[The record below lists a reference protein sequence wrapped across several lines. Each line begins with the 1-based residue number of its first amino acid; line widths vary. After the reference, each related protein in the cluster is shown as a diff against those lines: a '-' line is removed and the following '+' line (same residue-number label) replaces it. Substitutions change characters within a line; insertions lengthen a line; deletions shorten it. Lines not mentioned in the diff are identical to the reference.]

1 MDMKLE
7 KPSRPKVA
15 SVEECDAF
23 LAAHPE
29 IENIQVFFCNQSG
42 VPRGKNLRRRDIRAV
57 FEYARM
63 LPGTMLALDITGADV
78 EESGFVMSDGDA
90 DRLGRPVPGTFTPA
104 PWLGADFAQV
114 MLSVYELD
122 GSPCDVDPRHVLQGV
137 IDRFKEFALTPVIAC
152 ELEFY
157 VVDRKIPEAG
167 GRQNPPAPATGH
179 RAKDIQVYG
188 LRELDDFQPFLSDVY
203 TFGEAAGLPLES
215 AISEN
220 APGQLEIGLKHRAD
234 AMRATDDA
242 AMFKRLIKGTA
253 IRHGFEATFMAK
265 PHNGLA
271 GSGQHLHVSLA
282 DKDGRNVFASEDPEG
297 SPLLKYAVGGM
308 KALLPDSMAI
318 FAPNANSYK
327 RFQANL
333 YAPVAPSWGFNNRTV
348 GFRVTAGPAASRHIE
363 HRICGAD
370 ANSTLAVAA
379 LLAAI
384 HHGLKQ
390 RIDPGPAIT
399 GDGYTQAAQHGWSL
413 PKYWNQ
419 TLDAFEAS
427 ALMKEYLGDRFHRMF
442 TAIKRSEHDRF
453 YGQVTEL
460 DYEWYLRNA

>member
-1 MDMKLE
+1 LG
-7 KPSRPKVA
+7 VA
-15 SVEECDAF
+15 SIEECDAF
-23 LAAHPE
+23 LEANPQ
-29 IENIQVFFCNQSG
+29 IQNVQVFFVNQSG
-42 VPRGKNLRRRDIRAV
+42 VPRGKNLRRRDIRPV

-78 EESGFVMSDGDA
+78 EESGFVMSDGDS
-90 DRLGRPVPGTFTPA
+90 DRLGRPVPGTFAPA
-104 PWLGADFAQV
+104 PWLGDDFAQV

-122 GSPCDVDPRHVLQGV
+122 GSPCDVDPRHILKRI
-137 IDRFKEFALTPVIAC
+137 IDRFKEFDLTPVIAC

-157 VVDRKIPEAG
+157 IIDKKVPEAG
-167 GRQNPPAPATGH
+167 GRQGPAALTNGH

-188 LRELDDFQPFLSDVY
+188 LRELDDFQPFLDDLY
-203 TFGEAAGLPLES
+203 KWGEAAGLPLES
-215 AISEN
+215 AIAEN
-220 APGQLEIGLKHRAD
+220 APAQLEVGLRHRAD
-234 AMRATDDA
+234 ALRATDDA
-242 AMFKRLIKGTA
+242 QIFKRLVKGTA
-253 IRHGFEATFMAK
+253 VRHGFEATFMAK

-271 GSGQHLHVSLA
+271 GNGQHLHVSLV
-282 DKDGRNVFASEDPEG
+282 DRDGKNVFASDDPLG
-297 SPLLKYAVGGM
+297 SPLLRYAVGGM
-308 KALLPDSMAI
+308 GALLEESMAI

-333 YAPVAPSWGFNNRTV
+333 YAPVAPTWGVNNRTV

-384 HHGLKQ
+384 HHGLKH
-390 RIDPGPAIT
+390 RIDPGPPIV
-399 GDGYTQAAQHGWSL
+399 GDGYKQAAERSLSL
-413 PKYWNQ
+413 PKYWLN

-427 ALMKEYLGDRFHRMF
+427 TRMQDYLGARFHQMY
-442 TAIKRSEHDRF
+442 TAIKRAEHDRF

>member
-1 MDMKLE
+1 MNTT
-7 KPSRPKVA
+7 PKA
-15 SVEECDAF
+15 QAQSGIATVEECDAF
-23 LAAHPE
+23 LAANPQ
-29 IENIQVFFCNQSG
+29 IENVQVFFVNQSG
-42 VPRGKNLRRRDIRAV
+42 VPRGKNLRRRDIRPV

-63 LPGTMLALDITGADV
+63 LPGTMLALDITGNDV

-90 DRLGRPVPGTFTPA
+90 DRLGRPVPGTFAPA
-104 PWLGADFAQV
+104 PWLGDDFAQV

-122 GSPCDVDPRHVLQGV
+122 GSPCDVDPRHVLQRV
-137 IDRFKEFALTPVIAC
+137 IDRFKEFELTPVIAC

-157 VVDRKIPEAG
+157 VIDRKVPEAG
-167 GRQNPPAPATGH
+167 GRRGPAAPATGH
-179 RAKDIQVYG
+179 RSKDIQVYG

-203 TFGEAAGLPLES
+203 KFGEAAGLPLES

-220 APGQLEIGLKHRAD
+220 APGQLEIGLRHRAD
-234 AMRATDDA
+234 ALRATDDA
-242 AMFKRLIKGTA
+242 AIYKRVIKGTA
-253 IRHGFEATFMAK
+253 NRYGFEATFMAK

-282 DKDGRNVFASEDPEG
+282 DRSGKNAFASDDPTG
-297 SPLLKYAVGGM
+297 NDLLRYAIGGM
-308 KALLPDSMAI
+308 KALLGDSMAI

-333 YAPVAPSWGFNNRTV
+333 YAPVAPNWGVNNRTV
-348 GFRVTAGPAASRHIE
+348 GFRVTAGPASSRHIE

-379 LLAAI
+379 LLAGI
-384 HHGLKQ
+384 HHGLKH
-390 RIDPGPAIT
+390 RIDPGPPIV
-399 GDGYTQAAQHGWSL
+399 GDGYTQAAEHGWSL
-413 PKYWNQ
+413 PRDWSK

-427 ALMKEYLGDRFHRMF
+427 AVMQDYLGARFHRMF
-442 TAIKRSEHDRF
+442 TAIKRAEHDRF
-453 YGQVTEL
+453 LGQVTEL

>member
-1 MDMKLE
+1 MDVKT
-7 KPSRPKVA
+7 PAQANPKVA

-29 IENIQVFFCNQSG
+29 IENVQIFFTNQSG
-42 VPRGKNLRRRDIRAV
+42 VPRGKNLRRRDIRPV
-57 FEYARM
+57 FEYGRM
-63 LPGTMLALDITGADV
+63 LPGTMLGLDVTGDDV
-78 EESGFVMSDGDA
+78 EESGCVMSDGDA
-90 DRLGRPVPGTFTPA
+90 DRRGRPVPGTFTPA
-104 PWLGADFAQV
+104 PWLGGDFAQL

-122 GSPCDVDPRHVLQGV
+122 GTPNETDPRHVLQSV
-137 IDRFKEFALTPVIAC
+137 IDRFREFDLTPVVAC

-157 VVDRKIPEAG
+157 VIDRQHPEAG
-167 GRQNPPAPATGH
+167 GRRGPAAPTTGH
-179 RAKDIQVYG
+179 RTKYVQAYG
-188 LRELDDFQPFLSDVY
+188 LRELDDFQPFLNDVY
-203 TFGEAAGLPLES
+203 KFGEAAGLPLES

-220 APGQLEIGLKHRAD
+220 APAQLEIGLRHRAD
-234 AMRATDDA
+234 ALRATDDA
-242 AMFKRLIKGTA
+242 AIYKRLIKGTA
-253 IRHGFEATFMAK
+253 SRHGFEATFMAK
-265 PHNGLA
+265 PHNDIA

-282 DKDGRNVFASEDPEG
+282 DREGRNVFASEAAEG
-297 SPLLKYAVGGM
+297 SQLLKYAVGGM
-308 KALLPDSMAI
+308 KALLSDSMAI

-333 YAPVAPSWGFNNRTV
+333 YAPVAPTWGANNRTV
-348 GFRVTAGPAASRHIE
+348 GFRVTAGPASSRHIE

-384 HHGLKQ
+384 HHGLKHK
-390 RIDPGPAIT
+390 IDPGPAIT
-399 GDGYTQAAQHGWSL
+399 GDGYSQAAEHGWSL

-427 ALMKEYLGDRFHRMF
+427 ALMKDYLGARFHQMY

-460 DYEWYLRNA
+460 DYDWYLRNA